1 VRVAKA
7 IEARMAK
14 TVGLGAKHAEGVRPT
29 NIQNK
34 EIAICHSKK
43 ARAVTLE
50 EDPK

>member
-1 VRVAKA
+1 VRVGTA
-7 IEARMAK
+7 IEARRAE

-43 ARAVTLE
+43 VRAGILE
-50 EDPK
+50 DDPR